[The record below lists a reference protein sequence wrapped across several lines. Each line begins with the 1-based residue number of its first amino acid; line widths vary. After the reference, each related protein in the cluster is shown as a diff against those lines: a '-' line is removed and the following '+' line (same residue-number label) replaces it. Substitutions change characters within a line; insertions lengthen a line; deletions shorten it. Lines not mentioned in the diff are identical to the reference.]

1 MTLCLRPWILF
12 GGWREA
18 EARAAGSLRE
28 GSARVDLPGRVA
40 EQTAKAS
47 EINSTRGM
55 RQGWI
60 LLAQAANPTEQMRIA
75 AQLREAV
82 EVGKIGL
89 EIGQEAI
96 GGHSVVPVGTPE
108 HLNLGSQ
115 DLLQVLGSTSRL
127 WAWSHRSCGTDRR
140 VRFPTARAYSR
151 HSPRFSPFKETNK
164 ARELVTGLSKWRYP

>member
-1 MTLCLRPWILF
+1 MGKVMTLCLRPWILF
-12 GGWREA
+12 GGGARLRRARREVFGKDQP
-18 EARAAGSLRE
+18 ELTFR
-28 GSARVDLPGRVA
+28 GRVA

-151 HSPRFSPFKETNK
+151 HTSWG
-164 ARELVTGLSKWRYP
+164 AI